1 MGTHP
6 IFESDF
12 DCLTDMLSALI
23 RDHETSQQK
32 SREKIKKLE
41 QRTAQLAAKYAKEL
55 SIKLNEPIRRCY
67 QNEKKCDVEIKRVEA
82 ETGKLVAINAQW
94 KEKLDAFELALRELG
109 DVQAYTYAIERD
121 TCVLVNATK
130 RILSRQT

>member
-1 MGTHP
+1 MKKKMENQNLKFSI
-6 IFESDF
+6 IFQI
-12 DCLTDMLSALI
+12 MLSALI

-109 DVQAYTYAIERD
+109 DVQVGNCI
-121 TCVLVNATK
+121 K
-130 RILSRQT
+130 SK